1 MLAQRNLNGKCNF
14 RIFPKRIFHSG
25 VAKFCFGDGRMDGD
39 GQRKDLAVADQW
51 FHWKRNFWLGVI
63 NGILFKIGITFSHP
77 STVLAVFLTKL
88 TGSEFYAGV
97 LTAVAGLGWFLPPMF
112 VAGWIESLP
121 RKLPLYTH
129 MAFGRALGWL
139 WMIAVIVYVAPH
151 SPSYAA
157 ILFLLGYAVYT
168 VTGGISSLAFM
179 DIFARTVPFRRRGA
193 FWGLRMFWGSVLGIG
208 VGVIVHQVL
217 KGDWGFDF
225 PHNYALLLGFAFI
238 TYTFAWLTFFL
249 IHEPPSVWTPPPR
262 PWKEQLQTMVE
273 LWKQRSDFRQLIKVR
288 LLMDIGLIAA
298 PFYSTYAVVKLGA
311 KPSVL
316 GSFIIAETVG
326 SLLANILWSV
336 LADRRSNLFVLK
348 CSIALAAIP
357 SGWVLFLTLL
367 HYTFG
372 LQVLQL
378 YPLTYFFLAFSGT
391 GIAISFTNYVIELAE
406 EAHRP
411 TYLALSNATESG
423 MMLLPVLG
431 GILLNYVSHSVLFSI
446 AFGGVVLAVVE
457 SRKLLPAL
465 ITIPHVSQRTRKVS
479 KT

>member
-1 MLAQRNLNGKCNF
+1 ME
-14 RIFPKRIFHSG
+14 
-25 VAKFCFGDGRMDGD
+25 GD
-39 GQRKDLAVADQW
+39 GQRTDLAVSDRWQN
-51 FHWKRNFWLGVI
+51 WKRNFWLGVI
-63 NGILFKIGITFSHP
+63 NGILFKVGITFSHP

-112 VAGWIESLP
+112 VAGWVESLP

-139 WMIAVIVYVAPH
+139 WMVAVVIYVAPKF
-151 SPSYAA
+151 PIYAA
-157 ILFLLGYAVYT
+157 ILFLLGYAIYT

-179 DIFARTVPFRRRGA
+179 DIFARTVPFRRRGV

-208 VGVIVHQVL
+208 VGVIVRHVL
-217 KGDWGFDF
+217 KGEWGVEF
-225 PHNYALLLGFAFI
+225 PHNYALLLIFAFI
-238 TYTFAWLTFFL
+238 TYVLAWLTFFL
-249 IHEPPSVWTPPPR
+249 IHEPPPEWTPPPR
-262 PWKEQLQTMVE
+262 SWREQFKTMVE
-273 LWKQRSDFRQLIKVR
+273 LWKQRVDFRQLIKVR

-311 KPSVL
+311 KPSLL

-326 SLLANILWSV
+326 SLLANVLWSI

-348 CSIALAAIP
+348 CSISLAAVP
-357 SGWVLFLTLL
+357 SGWVLLLTFL
-367 HYTFG
+367 HYALG
-372 LQVLQL
+372 VSVLPL
-378 YPLTYFFLAFSGT
+378 YPLTYFFLAFAGT
-391 GIAISFTNYVIELAE
+391 GIAIAFTNYVLELAD

-431 GILLNYVSHSVLFSI
+431 GVLLNYVSHSVLFSI
-446 AFGGVVLAVVE
+446 AFTGVLLAVYE
-457 SRKLLPAL
+457 SRKLQPAFVFVG
-465 ITIPHVSQRTRKVS
+465 TKATVSSRVS
-479 KT
+479 D